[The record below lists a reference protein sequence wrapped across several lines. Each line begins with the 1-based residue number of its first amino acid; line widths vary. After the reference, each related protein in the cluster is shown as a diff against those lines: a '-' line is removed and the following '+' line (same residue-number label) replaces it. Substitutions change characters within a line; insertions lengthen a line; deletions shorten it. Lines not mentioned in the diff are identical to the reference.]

1 MTSLHVICGFPPIK
15 NPGYTYGPGPTGRQF
30 LLISVVQC
38 TRVLLYA
45 NMQKETE
52 NHKTFLSHFYHQC
65 HFNWEGVIALFLSTC
80 CFSRSLQ
87 YKQVNDNLKLCDMIN
102 KLYFCPTIFL
112 SFNFILINSNS
123 NSFYRVQGRV
133 RKNYFFG
140 CKFRKTIEF
149 FRVHSPGLP
158 RSPSRSL
165 VDLVEDI
172 LKKSLD
178 TPAYAFG
185 KLYFWEL
192 TFKKFLGRNVLSNE
206 IFAEFNGKQFSGKL
220 HRTTSNDQLIMMYL
234 T

>member
-1 MTSLHVICGFPPIK
+1 MA
-15 NPGYTYGPGPTGRQF
+15 PGPLVDNFCWLVLYSVHEYCCTQTCKKKLKTIRLF
-30 LLISVVQC
+30 CHFFIISVISIG
-38 TRVLLYA
+38 R
-45 NMQKETE
+45 E
-52 NHKTFLSHFYHQC
+52 
-65 HFNWEGVIALFLSTC
+65 VIALFLSTC

-87 YKQVNDNLKLCDMIN
+87 YKQVNDNLKLRGMIN

-123 NSFYRVQGRV
+123 NSFYRVQGQV
-133 RKNYFFG
+133 RKNYFFK

-165 VDLVEDI
+165 FDLVEDI
-172 LKKSLD
+172 LRKSLD

-220 HRTTSNDQLIMMYL
+220 HRTTSNDQLIMTYL